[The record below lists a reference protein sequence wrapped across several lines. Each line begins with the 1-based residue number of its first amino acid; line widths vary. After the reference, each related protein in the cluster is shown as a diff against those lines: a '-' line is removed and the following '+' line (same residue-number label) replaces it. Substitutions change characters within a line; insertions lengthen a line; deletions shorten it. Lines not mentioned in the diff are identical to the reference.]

1 MSGSLTET
9 EVSQPTQIS
18 LGTLRRR
25 RLENRGPRYRT
36 FGWPVRYPE
45 ATSLPSQPLRG
56 RVAEKLTTIMHL
68 DVSSDRE
75 INAWRSIPLIL
86 ANVQLVKR
94 ITFACEALS

>member
-25 RLENRGPRYRT
+25 RLENRGSRYRK
-36 FGWPVRYPE
+36 FGWPVRYQE
-45 ATSLPSQPLRG
+45 ATSLPSQLLRG
-56 RVAEKLTTIMHL
+56 RVAKKLTTIMHL